1 MKNMLYK
8 EFKLAMHPT
17 NILFLFLSAMMLI
30 PSYPLLVVFFYS
42 TLGLFFTCLGGRE
55 NHDIEYSLFLPVEK
69 KDVVNARM
77 LYSVIME
84 CVQLLLCAGLAVL
97 RGALGIGQ
105 NEAGMD
111 ANVAFFGFGCLLY
124 GIFNYV
130 FFVKYYTA
138 PDKVGRAF
146 AVSSV
151 VTFVFIG
158 IVEACTFILPLFKSL
173 DTPDPAFMPG
183 KIAALRIGIALYAV
197 LTLLARRRA
206 IRAFNALDF

>member
-1 MKNMLYK
+1 MKNLLNK

-69 KDVVNARM
+69 KDVVNSRM
-77 LYSVIME
+77 LFSVIME
-84 CVQLLLCAGLAVL
+84 CMQLLLCAVLAVL
-97 RGALGIGQ
+97 RVKLGVGVNQ
-105 NEAGMD
+105 AGMD
-111 ANVAFFGFGCLLY
+111 ANVGFFGFGFLLY

-130 FFVKYYTA
+130 FFVPYYKA
-138 PDKVGRAF
+138 PDKVGKAF
-146 AVSSV
+146 AISSV
-151 VTFVFIG
+151 VTFLYIG
-158 IVEACTFILPLFKSL
+158 IVEAGTFILPFMKSL
-173 DTPDPAFMPG
+173 DTPDPAFMGG
-183 KIAALRIGIALYAV
+183 KLLALGVGIVLFIL
-197 LTLLARRRA
+197 LTLLARKRA